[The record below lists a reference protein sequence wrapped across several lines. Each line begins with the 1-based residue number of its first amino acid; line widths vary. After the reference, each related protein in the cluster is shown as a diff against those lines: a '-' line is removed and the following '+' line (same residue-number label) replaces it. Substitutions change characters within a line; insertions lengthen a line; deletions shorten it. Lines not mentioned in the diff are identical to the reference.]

1 MPRATLWSKYSD
13 VLFAVAVVAVVAMMV
28 IRVPPV
34 VLDFLLAFNLA
45 MSMVIVLVAIYTTE
59 PLEFSIFPTLLL
71 ITTLFRLALNVSSTR
86 LILLDGFAGHVIE
99 SFGRFV
105 LGSNPVVGFIVFLIL
120 VVVQFVVI
128 TRGAE
133 RVSEVA
139 ARFTLDAMPGKQ
151 MAIDADLNAGL
162 ITEQEARERRKAI
175 QREADF
181 YGAMDG
187 ASKFV
192 KGDAIAGLVIVA
204 VNLIG
209 GFIIGMTQGMSFQ
222 EALQSYSILT
232 VGDGLVT
239 QLPAL
244 LVSTAAGIVVTRA
257 ASETNLGQDVLAQL
271 GRQPRALLITAGM
284 LGALGL
290 LVPGLPPLPF
300 LALAAVLG
308 GVGVSVSR
316 AARARAEAEAQQ
328 QAAQV
333 SPADEAR
340 RPEAVLQLIQVDP
353 LELELGYG
361 LLPLA
366 DPSMGGDL
374 MDRVMMIRRQIA
386 LELGLVL
393 PYIRVRDNMA
403 LRPNQY
409 VVKLK
414 GVEIGQGEVLPDHY
428 LAMDPSGTA
437 EPIPGIET
445 REPAFG
451 LPALW
456 VSAADRERAEMAG
469 YTVVDA
475 ASVIATHLTELVRR
489 HAHELLGRQ
498 ETKALVDKVKETH
511 PAVVEEL
518 VPKTLTLGEVQKV
531 LQNLLR
537 EGVSIRDLVTIFE
550 ILADYGAVTRDPDVL
565 TEHVRAGLGR
575 AICRQFGLQGRVR
588 VITLHPE
595 LEQRI
600 SQAVERQA
608 GGTYLSLEPETVHR
622 LVGEIARLAQEVAAG
637 GQTPVV
643 VTAPAIRPYV
653 KRLTERA
660 IPRLVV
666 LSWNEL
672 DPDLEVEA
680 AGMVTV

>member
-1 MPRATLWSKYSD
+1 
-13 VLFAVAVVAVVAMMV
+13 MMV